1 MAQLGGT
8 FDASQVDP
16 NQPHETLPPGDYRVQ
31 IVASEMRV
39 TKAGTGQYLFLE
51 MEILDGAMAGKK
63 LFDRLNLINPN
74 RQAEEIA
81 QRTLS
86 AICHAVGRMQVTDSE
101 ELHFKPLVVKV
112 VVDKE
117 GYNQTKGYKAVAN
130 AVQAPQQAFH
140 PPPARHAA
148 QYQMQPQPA
157 QVPQSQPAPQPVQY
171 QTQPQ
176 PAQMQPQAAQYQTQ
190 PQPAP
195 QPQAM
200 QYSQPVPQAAQVP
213 QQAQYPVQAPQPQP
227 VQQPAAQ
234 VPAPAASGV
243 GPWRRMG

>member
-8 FDASQVDP
+8 FDATQVDP

-31 IVASEMRV
+31 IVASEMRA
-39 TKAGTGQYLFLE
+39 TKAGTGQYLFME

-86 AICHAVGRMQVTDSE
+86 AICHAVGRMQVSDSE
-101 ELHFKPLVVKV
+101 ELHFRPLAVKV

-117 GYNQTKGYKAVAN
+117 GYNQVKGYKTVGN
-130 AVQAPQQAFH
+130 AGQAPQQAFQ
-140 PPPARHAA
+140 PQPARHAA
-148 QYQMQPQPA
+148 QYQTQAQAQAAPQPQPA
-157 QVPQSQPAPQPVQY
+157 QY
-171 QTQPQ
+171 QAQPQ
-176 PAQMQPQAAQYQTQ
+176 PAQMQPQPAQYQAQPQTAPQQVQQ
-190 PQPAP
+190 PQPAQYQAQP
-195 QPQAM
+195 QPQ
-200 QYSQPVPQAAQVP
+200 P
-213 QQAQYPVQAPQPQP
+213 AQYQAQPQP
-227 VQQPAAQ
+227 VQQAAAQ
-234 VPAPAASGV
+234 VPATTASGV

>member
-8 FDASQVDP
+8 FDATQVDP

-31 IVASEMRV
+31 IVGSEMRA
-39 TKAGTGQYLFLE
+39 TKAGTGQYLFME
-51 MEILDGAMAGKK
+51 MEILDGAMVGKK

-86 AICHAVGRMQVTDSE
+86 AICHAVGRMQVSDSE

-117 GYNQTKGYKAVAN
+117 GYNQVKGYKAVAN
-130 AVQAPQQAFH
+130 GAQASQQAFQ
-140 PPPARHAA
+140 PPPPRH
-148 QYQMQPQPA
+148 
-157 QVPQSQPAPQPVQY
+157 
-171 QTQPQ
+171 
-176 PAQMQPQAAQYQTQ
+176 AAQYQTQ
-190 PQPAP
+190 PQPAQVP
-195 QPQAM
+195 QPQPA
-200 QYSQPVPQAAQVP
+200 QYQAQPQAAP
-213 QQAQYPVQAPQPQP
+213 QPVQYQAQPQPQPVQQQTQYPAQAPQPQP
-227 VQQPAAQ
+227 VQQAAAQ
-234 VPAPAASGV
+234 VPAPTASGI

>member
-8 FDASQVDP
+8 FDATQVDP

-130 AVQAPQQAFH
+130 AAQTPQQAFQ
-140 PPPARHAA
+140 PPPARHSA
-148 QYQMQPQPA
+148 QYQAQPQA
-157 QVPQSQPAPQPVQY
+157 GQVPQSQPAQY

-176 PAQMQPQAAQYQTQ
+176 PTQMQPQAAQYQTQ
-190 PQPAP
+190 PQAAP
-195 QPQAM
+195 QPQPA
-200 QYSQPVPQAAQVP
+200 QYQAQPQAVQVP
-213 QQAQYPVQAPQPQP
+213 QQAQYPAQAPQPQP

-234 VPAPAASGV
+234 VPAAAASGV